1 MSSKQSPQPYPLY
14 KSTFSTYR
22 VSPLYHGKAPL
33 LSNLNVHAKRLRDEI
48 TGDSMRG
55 IQIANELAGITS
67 ASTAGSL
74 QSCTW
79 DLLGDESTW
88 ERLHASQDEDEDEI
102 SALMAVNSQQALGIH
117 VQVKYERLTY
127 SAILLGDADRK
138 TAVSSFTSFPLL
150 LLKMPAAL
158 RELFLNYLA
167 TNFDARITPM
177 KLRPHFLSS
186 LLEHILDSAVSTS
199 DSGLEVDMTAFP
211 RGLQLQLSFPSVTPN
226 FKNMD
231 ISLSQ
236 EDLIQFIRQG
246 QTLWDQRSFTTK
258 SRSENLPPSKSP
270 VTGPFTTALSTYLS
284 HHLALNFEHPA
295 VVLDKIAIGPFAF
308 GSDGRIKI
316 LDPSLEA
323 QDIWKMLLEHA
334 QVQRMQEKDDILKG
348 TEDLTSQNP
357 AAPASRRSSRV
368 PTEPPPPYEL
378 HDPAYRDDLG

>member
-1 MSSKQSPQPYPLY
+1 MSPKQSPQPYPLY
-14 KSTFSTYR
+14 KSTFSIYR

-67 ASTAGSL
+67 ASTAGPL

-79 DLLGDESTW
+79 DLLGDEPTW
-88 ERLHASQDEDEDEI
+88 EKLHASEDEDDDEI
-102 SALMAVNSQQALGIH
+102 SALMGVNSQEALGIH
-117 VQVKYERLTY
+117 VQVKYERLAY

-138 TAVSSFTSFPLL
+138 TTVSNFTNFPLL

-167 TNFDARITPM
+167 TTFDARITPM
-177 KLRPHFLSS
+177 KLRPHFLGS
-186 LLEHILDSAVSTS
+186 LLEHILDSTVSTS

-236 EDLIQFIRQG
+236 EDLIQFVRQG
-246 QTLWDQRSFTTK
+246 QSLWDQRSLTTK
-258 SRSENLPPSKSP
+258 SLSEHLPPSKSP
-270 VTGPFTTALSTYLS
+270 VTGPFTTALSAYLS

-295 VVLDKIAIGPFAF
+295 VVLEKIAIGPFAF

-323 QDIWKMLLEHA
+323 QDVWKMLLEHA
-334 QVQRMQEKDDILKG
+334 QVQRMQEKDDILKD

-357 AAPASRRSSRV
+357 AAPTSRRSSRV